1 MKKNIKR
8 YRDLETGKI
17 FTVDESKSVII
28 KFTPEEW
35 NNEELRE
42 KKYMEAEKKF
52 EELEKM
58 FSDTEGEE
66 EDDNTE
72 EED

>member
-17 FTVDESKSVII
+17 FTVDESNSII
-28 KFTPEEW
+28 IEFTPEEW
-35 NNEELRE
+35 NNEKLRE
-42 KKYMEAEKKF
+42 KKFDEAEKR
-52 EELEKM
+52 
-58 FSDTEGEE
+58 FSESEGDD

-72 EED
+72 KEN